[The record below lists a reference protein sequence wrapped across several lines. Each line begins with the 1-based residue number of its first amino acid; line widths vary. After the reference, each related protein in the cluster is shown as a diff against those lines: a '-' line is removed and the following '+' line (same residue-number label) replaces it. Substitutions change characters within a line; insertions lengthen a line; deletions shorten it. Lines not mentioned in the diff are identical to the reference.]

1 MCCQENLSKFADA
14 DNKLEQNLPER
25 ERKNVKKKLIK
36 RIRRNWAWSYVSKME
51 NDIELKQ
58 AKNLF
63 KSLTKDD
70 NSIFFAA
77 EKITNSL

>member
-36 RIRRNWAWSYVSKME
+36 RIRRNWAWSCVSKME

>member
-1 MCCQENLSKFADA
+1 
-14 DNKLEQNLPER
+14 
-25 ERKNVKKKLIK
+25 
-36 RIRRNWAWSYVSKME
+36 ME

-58 AKNLF
+58 EKNLF